1 MNHISEYEDKALEK
15 LKAAWLE
22 AKDDE
27 RVLILAFAQ
36 GIVAGAKSI
45 KSAPAEQKEER
56 AHE

>member
-36 GIVAGAKSI
+36 GIVAGAKKHKIRSD
-45 KSAPAEQKEER
+45 R
-56 AHE
+56 AKGGPRT